1 MIQRQRAVVA
11 PAPPH
16 WRTSVSCMLVLLAG
30 CVCALP
36 VSANCTVTTS
46 GVAFGS
52 YDTFST
58 QPLQGAGSI
67 SVACSPAMAYT
78 IALSPGSGSYA
89 MRTLLSG
96 GDTLGYNL
104 FTDSTLTTVW
114 GDGGGGTATVVGSGE
129 SALHTVYG
137 RIPARQNVRAG
148 SYSDSIVVTLTF

>member
-1 MIQRQRAVVA
+1 MIQRQRAVA
-11 PAPPH
+11 PAPRRS
-16 WRTSVSCMLVLLAG
+16 RTAGVRMLAVLAG
-30 CVCALP
+30 CMCALP

-58 QPLQGAGSI
+58 QSLQGAGSI

-78 IALSPGSGSYA
+78 IALSAGSGSYA
-89 MRTLLSG
+89 TRTLLSG
-96 GDTLGYNL
+96 SDTLGYNL

-148 SYSDSIVVTLTF
+148 SYADSIVVTLTF